1 MTTDNSQPYLLLFLQ
16 LTKDQ
21 GPRTKDQGPRT
32 KDQGPRTKDQG
43 PRTSPAAAGGAGR
56 RGFTLIELLVV
67 VVIIA
72 IILGFVLAA
81 GIEAAHRAEERA
93 TQTLIAKLEGGL
105 NDRLEALLQ
114 NRPEPNYTHA
124 YLAAIWSSAAVS
136 PADPIGM
143 IPSPYPLDSF
153 TGLSFPNSRVKQTQ
167 RAQTFAWYDYIKSEL
182 PDVFFLQNDPN
193 YPINFGATPFPGT
206 PIDAKGY
213 GNYILPLGH
222 AIQGPLSAGGYG
234 DGNTSTG
241 VFISSN
247 PNLGL
252 TGRGIFGA
260 SYPIAAGLFK
270 NLAVPPPMVAIQPQ
284 GYDGVDNDG
293 NGLIDEV
300 GEWAPTTAQQ
310 NAIVTLLQTNHQH
323 KTARSEMLYAI
334 LVEGQ
339 GPFGSVFSRD
349 EFTDK
354 EVRDTDGDG
363 LPEFVDAWGQPLQ
376 FFRWPVLYHSDLQR
390 GQNIVPTP
398 GVAQSWSLP
407 PPYQIVYQERE
418 QDPLDVSRQLVAPGW
433 WWQKGVSGQ
442 FAANDNFSLA
452 PFNNNN
458 QPAYSIGASAGA
470 QAFELFFHRLT
481 EPLNPNPFLTTGVLW
496 DRGGFPFRRAFYSK
510 FLVLSGGQDQVPGV
524 FLYSD
529 ADMLSLGSGAAVNL
543 IANEN
548 NALPFALD
556 ILGGG
561 TDGFKTQV
569 SIPVTSPNTVPTFLY
584 GPSTDP
590 TRPSSYD
597 LLQGGQDDISNHN
610 LQATGGIGGSG

>member
-1 MTTDNSQPYLLLFLQ
+1 MTRTR
-16 LTKDQ
+16 K
-21 GPRTKDQGPRT
+21 GPNMVFNPSRSGSRA
-32 KDQGPRTKDQG
+32 
-43 PRTSPAAAGGAGR
+43 SPAAAGGAGR

-67 VVIIA
+67 VVIIS

-81 GIEAAHRAEERA
+81 GIDAAHRAEERA

-114 NRPEPNYTHA
+114 NRPDPNYTHA
-124 YLAAIWSSAAVS
+124 YLAAVWSSVAGGV
-136 PADPIGM
+136 M
-143 IPSPYPLDSF
+143 IPSPLPPDQF
-153 TGLSFPNSRVKQTQ
+153 TNPGFPNSRVKQTQ

-193 YPINFGATPFPGT
+193 YPINFAGTPFPGT
-206 PIDAKGY
+206 PIDPKGY
-213 GNYILPLGH
+213 GNSILPLGH
-222 AIQGPLSAGGYG
+222 AVLGPLSSGYG
-234 DGNTSTG
+234 DGYVANG
-241 VFISSN
+241 VFVSSN

-260 SYPIAAGLFK
+260 SYPIAAGLYK
-270 NLAVPPPMVAIQPQ
+270 NLAVQPQ

-293 NGLIDEV
+293 NGLIDEL
-300 GEWAPTTAQQ
+300 GEWAPDPTGAQQ
-310 NAIVTLLQTNHQH
+310 QAIVTKLQTNHLH
-323 KTARSEMLYAI
+323 KTARAEMLYAI

-363 LPEFVDAWGQPLQ
+363 LLEFVDAWGQPLQ
-376 FFRWPVLYHSDLQR
+376 FFRWPVLYHSDLQH
-390 GQNIVPTP
+390 GQTIVPTP
-398 GVAQSWSLP
+398 GVAQSWTLT

-433 WWQKGVSGQ
+433 WSRTGVAGQ
-442 FAANDNFSLA
+442 FAANDNFSLP
-452 PFNNNN
+452 PFNNG
-458 QPAYSIGASAGA
+458 PAYSIGASAGA
-470 QAFELFFHRLT
+470 QAFEFFFHRLT
-481 EPLNPNPFLTTGVLW
+481 EPYPSPDPTTGLFW
-496 DRGGFPFRRAFYSK
+496 DRGGFKYRRAFYSK

-529 ADMLSLGSGAAVNL
+529 ADMLSLGSGAAASL

-548 NALPFALD
+548 NALPFGMELFSVA
-556 ILGGG
+556 GGF
-561 TDGFKTQV
+561 TANV
-569 SIPVTSPNTVPTFLY
+569 SVQSTAFPNVP
-584 GPSTDP
+584 SNDP
-590 TRPSSYD
+590 THPSSYD
-597 LLQGGQDDISNHN
+597 LLQGAQDDISNHN

>member
-1 MTTDNSQPYLLLFLQ
+1 MVFNARRRS
-16 LTKDQ
+16 
-21 GPRTKDQGPRT
+21 GSRS
-32 KDQGPRTKDQG
+32 
-43 PRTSPAAAGGAGR
+43 SPAAAGGSGR

-67 VVIIA
+67 VTIIS

-81 GIEAAHRAEERA
+81 GIDAARSAEKRA

-114 NRPEPNYTHA
+114 NRPDPNYTHA

-136 PADPIGM
+136 TLDPIGM
-143 IPSPYPLDSF
+143 IPSPYPFDPF
-153 TGLSFPNSRVKQTQ
+153 TGFPNSRVKQTQ
-167 RAQTFAWYDYIKSEL
+167 RAQAIAWYDYIKGEL
-182 PDVFFLQNDPN
+182 PDVFFLQNDAN
-193 YPINFGATPFPGT
+193 YPINFASTPFPGT
-206 PIDAKGY
+206 AIDPQQY
-213 GNYILPLGH
+213 GQNILPLGH
-222 AIQGPLSAGGYG
+222 ALFGPLPGGYG

-241 VFISSN
+241 VFVSSN

-270 NLAVPPPMVAIQPQ
+270 NLPGIQPQ
-284 GYDGVDNDG
+284 GYDGVDNSPPG
-293 NGLIDEV
+293 SAGSGLIDEV

-310 NAIVTLLQTNHQH
+310 NAIVSALQTNHQH
-323 KTARSEMLYAI
+323 KTARAEMLYAI

-390 GQNIVPTP
+390 GQKIVPDTVNP
-398 GVAQSWSLP
+398 QTWDLV

-433 WWQKGVSGQ
+433 WSRTGVLGQ
-442 FAANDNFSLA
+442 FAANDSFSLP
-452 PFNNNN
+452 PFNSG
-458 QPAYSIGASAGA
+458 PAYSIGASGGA
-470 QAFELFFHRLT
+470 RAFELLFHRLT
-481 EPLNPNPFLTTGVLW
+481 EPYPSPNPTTGLFW
-496 DRGGFPFRRAFYSK
+496 DRGGFQYRRAFYSK
-510 FLVLSGGQDQVPGV
+510 FLVLSGGPDQVPGV
-524 FLYSD
+524 FLYAD
-529 ADMLSLGSGAAVNL
+529 ADMQSLPSGAAVNL

-556 ILGGG
+556 ILGGVAG
-561 TDGFKTQV
+561 GGFTTQV
-569 SIPVTSPNTVPTFLY
+569 SIPVTGINTVPTFTY
-584 GPSTDP
+584 APSSDP

-597 LLQGGQDDISNHN
+597 LLQAAQDDISNHN